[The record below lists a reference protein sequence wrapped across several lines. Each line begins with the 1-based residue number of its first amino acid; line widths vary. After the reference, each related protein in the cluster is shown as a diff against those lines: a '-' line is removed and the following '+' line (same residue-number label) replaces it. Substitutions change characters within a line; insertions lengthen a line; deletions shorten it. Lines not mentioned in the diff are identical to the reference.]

1 MSTPPNNENTSAE
14 EKYKLALDYHANGR
28 PGKVEVVATKACLTA
43 RDLSLA
49 YSPGVAAPCLEIA
62 KNPEDVYKYTGK
74 GNLVAVLS
82 NGTAVLGL
90 GDIGP
95 LAGKPVMEGKGVLFK
110 RFADID
116 VFDIEINNRTVE
128 EIVRTVKSLEPT
140 FGGINLEDIKAPECF
155 EVERQLQ
162 EIMDIPVFHDDQ
174 HGTAIIGGAAFLNAC
189 EITGRDPAKVKVVVS
204 GAGAAAIATALFFL
218 ELGVKKENVLMAD
231 SKGVIYKGRTDG
243 MNKYKDVFAN
253 ETKCR
258 TLADAMKDADCFI
271 GCSAKGLVSKDM
283 VKSMAKDP
291 IIFAMA
297 NPDPE
302 ITPEEVAEVRSDA
315 IMATGRSDYPNQVNN
330 VLGFPFIFRGA
341 LDVRARKINEQMK
354 KAAAMALAAL
364 AKEEVPDDVKRAYGN
379 ENFSFGRN
387 YLIPKP
393 FDKRV
398 LTRVSPAVAKAA
410 MESGVARIHIEDM
423 NAYAKSLQ
431 ERLGQTGSIMR
442 SIRSRVAGADKPRIV
457 FPEGTNARILKAV
470 SILNDEGLIQPILL
484 GNKKLIHKK
493 MDALGVT
500 NLKKVEIL
508 TTNEESP
515 NYDKYV
521 NEYFQLRQRKG
532 VSLSF
537 AKDTMKRGNYF
548 GSMMVRS
555 GEADGM
561 ITGATQNYPECI
573 KPIMKVAGTHTPGKP
588 KVAGIMILVFK
599 SKVVF
604 FADCTVQ
611 QNPDA
616 NDLADIAVSAAQLY
630 RRIMQTEPRVAF
642 LSYSNFGSNRDP
654 QASKMSEAVKI
665 ARAKDA
671 NLIADGEMQAD
682 VATNAE
688 IMRTLFDFS
697 NLDKAADLLIFPDL
711 NSANISYKLLSQL
724 GGATPIGPILLP
736 LRYAINIVQRT
747 STVDEIV
754 SMSHV
759 TALISQEIKAHKKQL
774 ALNKQ

>member
-1 MSTPPNNENTSAE
+1 MSTPNTEKTSAE
-14 EKYKLALDYHANGR
+14 EKYRLALDYHSQGR
-28 PGKVEVVATKACLTA
+28 SGKIEITPTKPCLTA

-62 KNPEDVYKYTGK
+62 KNPEDVYKYTAK

-110 RFADID
+110 RFSDID
-116 VFDIEINNRTVE
+116 VFDIEINDRTVE
-128 EIVRTVKSLEPT
+128 DVVRTVKALEPT
-140 FGGINLEDIKAPECF
+140 FGGVNLEDIKAPECF
-155 EVERQLQ
+155 EIERQLQ
-162 EIMDIPVFHDDQ
+162 EICDIPIFHDDQ
-174 HGTAIIGGAAFLNAC
+174 HGTAIIGGAAFINAC
-189 EITGRDPAKVKVVVS
+189 EITGRDISKTKVVVS
-204 GAGAAAIATALFFL
+204 GAGAAAVATALFFL

-231 SKGVIYKGRTDG
+231 SKGVIYKGRTEG
-243 MNKYKDVFAN
+243 MNKYKEIFAN
-253 ETKCR
+253 DTKAR
-258 TLADAMKDADCFI
+258 TLADAMVGADAFI

-354 KAAAMALAAL
+354 KAAAMALASL

-379 ENFSFGRN
+379 ENFSFGKN

-410 MESGVARIHIEDM
+410 MDSGVARVRIEDM
-423 NAYAKSLQ
+423 GAYAKSLQ

-442 SIRSRVAGADKPRIV
+442 NIRSRLPGADKPRIV
-457 FPEGTNARILKAV
+457 FPEGSNERILKAV
-470 SILNDEGLIQPILL
+470 SILKDEGLIHPILL

-493 MDALGVT
+493 MDGIGVS
-500 NLKKVEIL
+500 NLKDVDIL
-508 TTNEESP
+508 HTEDSENFDS
-515 NYDKYV
+515 YV
-521 NEYFQLRQRKG
+521 KEYFTHRQRKG
-532 VSLSF
+532 VSFSF
-537 AKDTMKRGNYF
+537 ARDVIKRGNYYA
-548 GSMMVRS
+548 SMMVKM
-555 GEADGM
+555 GHADGM

-573 KPIMKVAGTHTPGKP
+573 RPIMKVIGTHIPGKS
-588 KVAGIMILVFK
+588 KVAGIMMLVFK
-599 SKVVF
+599 SRVVF

-616 NDLADIAVSAAQLY
+616 HDLADIAISAAQLY
-630 RRIMQTEPRVAF
+630 RRVMQAEPRVAF

-654 QASKMSEAVKI
+654 EATKMAEAVKI
-665 ARAKDA
+665 AKAKDS

-682 VATNAE
+682 VATNAD
-688 IMRTLFDFS
+688 IMRNLFDFCT
-697 NLDKAADLLIFPDL
+697 LDKPADVLIFPDL
-711 NSANISYKLLSQL
+711 NSANISYKLLAQL

-736 LRYAINIVQRT
+736 MRYAINIVQRT

-754 SMSHV
+754 NMSHM
-759 TALISQEIKAHKKQL
+759 TALIAQEIKTHRQ
-774 ALNKQ
+774 NKLL